1 MAFQQGL
8 SGLNAASK
16 TMETIGNNVANAGTV
31 GFKKSQAQF
40 ADVYASSLIGSG
52 ASPIGIGTKLARV
65 SQQFTQANI
74 TGTNNPLD
82 MAINGDGFFVMTA
95 PDGATRFTRN
105 GQFLLNKNG
114 NIESASGGV
123 LNGYSVD
130 SNGNISNG
138 KPGPLVISNKALAP
152 TPTSKYDVNLNLD
165 SGKQPIAAAF
175 DPSDPTTYSNQTSVG
190 IYDSLGNSHVLSTF
204 YVNRGAVPGPG
215 NSWDVYATIDG
226 TGVDLADPSGTLA
239 AANASVPPVMG
250 TDPVTGN
257 PIVVSG
263 FGDANGNPVNG
274 INIPFSQGGLPALA
288 GGAAIPPVSANLVLT
303 NGANTPQAV
312 KINFSGT
319 TQYALEFGVRDQKQ
333 NGYTA
338 GNLVSFNLS
347 PDGKIVGSYT
357 NGQTSVLGQVALGR
371 FKNPNGLMSVGD
383 NEWSETSL
391 SDSAIVDK
399 PGTSGLGVV
408 QSSAVEESNV
418 DLTAELVSMITAQR
432 IYQANAQTIK
442 TEDQIMQTLVNLR

>member
-82 MAINGDGFFVMTA
+82 IAINGDGFFRLSNN
-95 PDGATRFTRN
+95 GAITYSRN
-105 GQFLLNKNG
+105 GQFQLNKNG
-114 NIESASGGV
+114 NIENATGG
-123 LNGYSVD
+123 LLTGYPVD
-130 SNGNISNG
+130 ANGNISNG
-138 KPGPLVISNKALAP
+138 APTALRITNTALAP
-152 TPTSKYDVNLNLD
+152 KATDRYNVNLNLD
-165 SGKQPIAAAF
+165 SGKPVILAPPAVGGVAF
-175 DPSDPTTYSNQTSVG
+175 DPTDPTTYSNQTSVG
-190 IYDSLGNSHVLSTF
+190 VYDSLGNSHVLSTF
-204 YVNRGAVPGPG
+204 YVNRGPAAPGAG
-215 NSWDVYATIDG
+215 NTWDVYATVDG
-226 TGVDLADPSGTLA
+226 TPIGY
-239 AANASVPPVMG
+239 VPPAA
-250 TDPVTGN
+250 PVPLTSITFSTGG
-257 PIVVSG
+257 V
-263 FGDANGNPVNG
+263 
-274 INIPFSQGGLPALA
+274 ALA
-288 GGAAIPPVSANLVLT
+288 TPVVTANLTLT
-303 NGANTPQAV
+303 NGATSPQPV
-312 KINFSGT
+312 SIDFSGT
-319 TQYALEFGVRDQKQ
+319 TQYALEFGVRDQNQ

-357 NGQTSVLGQVALGR
+357 NGQTYTLGQVALAR
-371 FKNPNGLMSVGD
+371 FPNPNGLLAKGD
-383 NEWSETSL
+383 NAWEETAVSGPPVV
-391 SDSAIVDK
+391 SS
-399 PGTSGLGVV
+399 PGNSGLGVV

>member
-65 SQQFTQANI
+65 SQSFTQANI

-82 MAINGDGFFVMTA
+82 IAINGDGFFRMA
-95 PDGATRFTRN
+95 DPSGAITYTRN
-105 GQFLLNKNG
+105 GQFQLNKNG
-114 NIESASGGV
+114 NIENA
-123 LNGYSVD
+123 NGSLLTGYPVGA
-130 SNGNISNG
+130 NGAISNG
-138 KPGPLVISNKALAP
+138 AAAPLRITNTALAP
-152 TPTSKYDVNLNLD
+152 KPTDKYNVNLNLD
-165 SGKQPIAAAF
+165 SGKPVIGAVF
-175 DPSDPTTYSNQTSVG
+175 DPTDPTTYTNQTSVG
-190 IYDSLGNSHVLSTF
+190 VYDSLGNSHVLSTF
-204 YVNRGAVPGPG
+204 YVNRGPAAPGAG
-215 NSWDVYATIDG
+215 NTWDVYATVDG
-226 TGVDLADPSGTLA
+226 TPIGY
-239 AANASVPPVMG
+239 VPPAA
-250 TDPVTGN
+250 PVALTSIAFSTGG
-257 PIVVSG
+257 V
-263 FGDANGNPVNG
+263 
-274 INIPFSQGGLPALA
+274 ALA
-288 GGAAIPPVSANLVLT
+288 TPAVNANLTLT
-303 NGANTPQAV
+303 NGATSPQAV
-312 KINFSGT
+312 SVDFSGT
-319 TQYALEFGVRDQKQ
+319 TQYALEFGVRDQTQ

-347 PDGKIVGSYT
+347 PDGKVVGSYT
-357 NGQTSVLGQVALGR
+357 NGQTYTLGQVALAR
-371 FKNPNGLMSVGD
+371 FADPNGLLAQGD
-383 NEWSETSL
+383 NQWVETSV
-391 SDSAIVDK
+391 SGPPVVST
-399 PGTSGLGVV
+399 PGNSGLGVV

>member
-82 MAINGDGFFVMTA
+82 IAINGDGFFRLSN
-95 PDGATRFTRN
+95 DGAISYSRN
-105 GQFLLNKNG
+105 GQFQLNKNG
-114 NIESASGGV
+114 NIENA
-123 LNGYSVD
+123 NGAILTGYPAGP
-130 SNGNISNG
+130 NGTISNG
-138 KPGPLVISNKALAP
+138 APAPLTITNTALSPQP
-152 TPTSKYDVNLNLD
+152 TTTYDVNLNLD
-165 SGKQPIAAAF
+165 SGKPVLLRPPALGGVTF
-175 DPSDPTTYSNQTSVG
+175 DHTDPTTYSNQTSVG
-190 IYDSLGNSHVLSTF
+190 VYDSLGNSHVLSTF
-204 YVNRGAVPGPG
+204 YVNRGPIAPLAAGQG
-215 NSWDVYATIDG
+215 NTWDVYATLDG
-226 TGVDLADPSGTLA
+226 TPIGYTPPAAPVALSSITFSTGGVAMSY
-239 AANASVPPVMG
+239 VPAVP
-250 TDPVTGN
+250 TAT
-257 PIVVSG
+257 
-263 FGDANGNPVNG
+263 AT
-274 INIPFSQGGLPALA
+274 
-288 GGAAIPPVSANLVLT
+288 LT
-303 NGANTPQAV
+303 NGASPLNV
-312 KINFSGT
+312 DVDFSGT
-319 TQYALEFGVRDQKQ
+319 TQYALEFGVRDQTQ

-347 PDGKIVGSYT
+347 SDGKIVGSYT
-357 NGQTSVLGQVALGR
+357 NGQTNVLGQVALAR
-371 FKNPNGLMSVGD
+371 FANPNGLMSEGD
-383 NEWSETSL
+383 NAWAETAVSGPPVV
-391 SDSAIVDK
+391 ST
-399 PGTSGLGVV
+399 PGNSGLGAV